1 LLLVFIGDLGIMGT
15 AVVTQMPIST
25 VFFVAAINPLQMFK
39 IASILTIQAN
49 LEVLGPAGLYASNQ
63 FGILLLPLLLVGLLL
78 WIALPLLG
86 ALTLF
91 ARQEKLVLKGSSK

>member
-1 LLLVFIGDLGIMGT
+1 MGT
-15 AVVTQMPIST
+15 ALITQMPISA
-25 VFFVAAINPLQMFK
+25 VFFIAAVNPLQMFK

-63 FGILLLPLLLVGLLL
+63 FGSALLPLLLIGLLL
-78 WIALPLLG
+78 WIAVPLLG

-91 ARQEKLVLKGSSK
+91 ARQERFMLKASAQ